1 MHESALARSVLTA
14 VLDLARTNGVERV
27 RRVSGELSE
36 TEHLHGDAI
45 QFHFTAHAV
54 GTLAEA
60 AALDLKLT
68 HVKAKCRSCGTSY
81 DPDHHITLCPT
92 CGGTD
97 ADLLGAVGLRIDS
110 IDVE

>member
-14 VLDLARTNGVERV
+14 VLDLARMNGGGRV

-36 TEHLHGDAI
+36 TEHLHADSI

-54 GTLAEA
+54 GTPAESA
-60 AALDLKLT
+60 HLDLKLT
-68 HVKAKCRSCGTSY
+68 HVKARCRSCGDSY
-81 DPDHHITLCPT
+81 EPDHHVTLCPT

-97 ADLLGAVGLRIDS
+97 AELLGVVGLRIDS